1 MQTYGDIMVPSPQE
15 CIDKLLADGS
25 WVDDE
30 LPLRAYADSQNEFG
44 VIVHIFNAAG
54 EFQESMMFPNGP
66 RSNVLQLVLVPGL
79 HYDCALPLQHE
90 RPLHE
95 VDGVA
100 QGELVLLA
108 PREAQSKK
116 AAQKNV
122 LSFSQE
128 VPAPCAEEAEEPAGK
143 HACAGKR
150 PFATHSAPK
159 LDASTRVPAPMRTD
173 DFKGGSILVL
183 PPKKQPQGTP
193 QETRSFLHSW
203 LGSISVHGKPLDV
216 GVSEPRTNKRQA
228 MITTYRLWC
237 RNCKPACQWRPLAM
251 YCRTSQI
258 WAVWVMERQK
268 HTGPKAEGADLF
280 KKGGRPT
287 EKTQRFYDLTPIS
300 NPALPSSSG
309 RARAPRELEGPW
321 LRIDLNRNRG

>member
-1 MQTYGDIMVPSPQE
+1 MMPSPQE
-15 CIDKLLADGS
+15 YIDKLLADGS

-30 LPLRAYADSQNEFG
+30 LPLRAYAESQNEFG

-54 EFQESMMFPNGP
+54 DFQESMMFPNGP

-100 QGELVLLA
+100 QGELLA
-108 PREAQSKK
+108 PREAQSEK

-159 LDASTRVPAPMRTD
+159 LDASTRVPAPMRTN

-183 PPKKQPQGTP
+183 PPKKQPHGTP
-193 QETRSFLHSW
+193 QETRSFLHFCSW
-203 LGSISVHGKPLDV
+203 EAPGCRGFGTSNKQTTSNDHYIPTLVSKLQACLPVEASRNVLSYITDMGCLGDG
-216 GVSEPRTNKRQA
+216 
-228 MITTYRLWC
+228 
-237 RNCKPACQWRPLAM
+237 
-251 YCRTSQI
+251 
-258 WAVWVMERQK
+258 
-268 HTGPKAEGADLF
+268 KAEA
-280 KKGGRPT
+280 
-287 EKTQRFYDLTPIS
+287 YW
-300 NPALPSSSG
+300 A
-309 RARAPRELEGPW
+309 
-321 LRIDLNRNRG
+321 